1 MRKKTLR
8 NKSLYRRK
16 KNKSNKNNRKSQSRK
31 MKGGNFGGNCSDPNF
46 SIYNTNM
53 LKLFPY
59 STSPL

>member
-8 NKSLYRRK
+8 TKSLYRRK
-16 KNKSNKNNRKSQSRK
+16 KNKSNRNNKKRYTRK
-31 MKGGNFGGNCSDPNF
+31 MRGGNFGGNCPDPNF

-59 STSPL
+59 NNF